1 VIKVRRI
8 GSVMFLLALLS
19 VAGSMAN
26 PGQTQKVAWISPEEM
41 SAKYVISKR
50 PIIVDVY
57 TTWCYYCKVM
67 DNSTWQNDSVVNYL
81 RDKFYTVKIDAESKE
96 PFLWMGEKFEY
107 IPKYKL
113 NQLAIKLLQ
122 GNIVYPS
129 TVIIPENGE
138 PEVISGAFSAS
149 EMEMLFKYYGDKWNE
164 TVTPESFQK
173 KFRGN
178 WK

>member
-8 GSVMFLLALLS
+8 GWLLFVLVLMN
-19 VAGSMAN
+19 VAGSLAN
-26 PGQTQKVAWISPEEM
+26 PGQKHKLPWISPEEM
-41 SAKYVISKR
+41 SAKYVLAKR

-57 TTWCYYCKVM
+57 TSWCYYCKVM
-67 DNSTWQNDSVVNYL
+67 DNTTWSNDSVINYV
-81 RDKFYTVKIDAESKE
+81 RDKFYTVKIDAESKQ
-96 PFLWMGEKFEY
+96 PLLWMGEKFEY

-122 GNIVYPS
+122 GNMVYPS
-129 TVIIPENGE
+129 TIIIPENGE
-138 PEVISGAFSAS
+138 PEILKGAFTAA
-149 EMEMLFKYYGDKWNE
+149 EMEMLLKYYGDKWNE
-164 TVTPESFQK
+164 TLTPESFQK